1 MSLVHEQG
9 KPVTEAG
16 GEIHHLIHGLN
27 YYADLATKVRA
38 PTSELPS
45 ALSKAYGMVLRR
57 PMGVVAAIVP
67 NNFPLTLLGTKL
79 APALMAGNTIVV
91 KPAATTP
98 LTTLKIAD
106 LLLEAEFPPGVVN
119 VITGRGTEVGDA
131 LVTHDLVRRVAFTGS
146 TAVGRHIMGLAAP
159 KLKRMTMELG
169 GSDPVI
175 VAPDANIKAA
185 ARGIAIGR
193 FWNCGQ
199 MCLGGKRIYV
209 FDEVYDELME
219 QLTRTVAKYEPGLG
233 WEKAEKPNIRVG
245 PLHTADGRPR
255 SASSS
260 RTRSTA
266 AASCCSAATTSRA
279 RATSCSRRS
288 WPTRRRTRAS
298 RARRPSGRCCRSGG
312 CRPRR
317 GDRAAPTTPS
327 TASARRVWTNDV
339 RVIHRVANEVDAGM
353 KWVNQFHYGYDE
365 LPFGGVKQSGY
376 GKEHGTEGLDYYLE
390 DTSGRRRRARVA
402 MAVTFEADGAVGYI
416 TLDKPPANSYDFEF
430 MEEMGAAV
438 DAAAADDAVK
448 VVIVRCASKKF
459 FCAGADIKA
468 FLANDTAGNMK
479 MINRGHEALAAI
491 ARVPEGLHRPDR
503 GPRARRRAGDQPRL
517 RPALRR
523 PRALQARRARR

>member
-1 MSLVHEQG
+1 MTGMLIAGERTEGAAGEGLDVVNPATEETIESVPRGTAADVDAAVNAADKAFAEWQKTDAEDRANLLRKAIALIERDRKDLTMSLVHEQG

-16 GEIHHLIHGLN
+16 GEVHHMIHGLN
-27 YYADLATKVRA
+27 YYADLATKVRGTYQ
-38 PTSELPS
+38 PLPS

-119 VITGRGTEVGDA
+119 VITGKGSEVGDA
-131 LVTHDLVRRVAFTGS
+131 LVTHDKVRRVAFTGS

-169 GSDPVI
+169 GCDPVI

-209 FDEVYDELME
+209 FDEVYDALME
-219 QLTRTVAKYEPGLG
+219 ELTRTVGKYEPGLG

-245 PLHTADGRPR
+245 PLHTSEGRDEVMEQLQDALDGGGELLLGGDKPEG
-255 SASSS
+255 AGYFIQP
-260 RTRSTA
+260 TIVA
-266 AASCCSAATTSRA
+266 NPRA
-279 RATSCSRRS
+279 RL
-288 WPTRRRTRAS
+288 TRRARGDVRPGAAGV
-298 RARRPSGRCCRSGG
+298 ARR
-312 CRPRR
+312 RPRR
-317 GDRAAPTTPS
+317 GDRPGQRHRVRPRRVASGPTT
-327 TASARRVWTNDV
+327 SAI
-339 RVIHRVANEVDAGM
+339 IHRVANEVEAGM

-376 GKEHGTEGLDYYLE
+376 GKEHGMEGLDYYLE
-390 DTSGRRRRARVA
+390 DIS
-402 MAVTFEADGAVGYI
+402 
-416 TLDKPPANSYDFEF
+416 
-430 MEEMGAAV
+430 
-438 DAAAADDAVK
+438 
-448 VVIVRCASKKF
+448 VVI
-459 FCAGADIKA
+459 G
-468 FLANDTAGNMK
+468 
-479 MINRGHEALAAI
+479 
-491 ARVPEGLHRPDR
+491 GLE
-503 GPRARRRAGDQPRL
+503 
-517 RPALRR
+517 
-523 PRALQARRARR
+523 

>member
-1 MSLVHEQG
+1 MAGMLIAGERTEGQAGEGIDVVDPATEETLETVPRGTAGDVDAAVNAADAAFGDVVADRRRGPGDPVTQGDRADRARPQGPDESLVHEQG
-9 KPVTEAG
+9 KPVTEAA

-27 YYADLATKVRA
+27 YYADLATKVRGSHQA
-38 PTSELPS
+38 LPS
-45 ALSKAYGMVLRR
+45 ALSKAYGMVIRR

-106 LLLEAEFPPGVVN
+106 LLLEAEFPAGVVN
-119 VITGRGTEVGDA
+119 VITGRGSEVGDA
-131 LVTHDLVRRVAFTGS
+131 LVTHDKVRRVAFTGS

-175 VAPDANIKAA
+175 VMPDANIKAA

-199 MCLGGKRIYV
+199 MCLGGKRIFV

-245 PLHTADGRPR
+245 PLHTADGR
-255 SASSS
+255 SEIMEQLQDALD
-260 RTRSTA
+260 
-266 AASCCSAATTSRA
+266 
-279 RATSCSRRS
+279 
-288 WPTRRRTRAS
+288 
-298 RARRPSGRCCRSGG
+298 GG
-312 CRPRR
+312 GELLLG
-317 GDRAAPTTPS
+317 GDVPEGKGNFIAPTIVANPAQDSRVAREETFGPLLPVWRVS
-327 TASARRVWTNDV
+327 SLDEAIQRSNDTEYGLGASVWTNDI
-339 RVIHRVANEVDAGM
+339 RAIHRVANEVDAGM

-376 GKEHGTEGLDYYLE
+376 GKEHGMEGLDYYLE
-390 DTSGRRRRARVA
+390 DIS
-402 MAVTFEADGAVGYI
+402 
-416 TLDKPPANSYDFEF
+416 
-430 MEEMGAAV
+430 
-438 DAAAADDAVK
+438 
-448 VVIVRCASKKF
+448 VVI
-459 FCAGADIKA
+459 G
-468 FLANDTAGNMK
+468 
-479 MINRGHEALAAI
+479 
-491 ARVPEGLHRPDR
+491 GLE
-503 GPRARRRAGDQPRL
+503 
-517 RPALRR
+517 
-523 PRALQARRARR
+523 